1 MRVMEMPEAKRL
13 LVLCV
18 DVDDDLGTKARV
30 HGPVVGRQ
38 ANLEAASRLAVVEPE
53 NTDANAVFAAVR
65 EYDELGRE
73 YKVEIAT
80 LTGSERLGYAADR
93 EVVSQLERVASD
105 FKPDAAV
112 FVSDGA
118 ADERVIP
125 LIQSRVKINRVS
137 SVVVKQTRELEK
149 TYFVILDKLK
159 EPQAAL
165 IVFGIPGLLLLL
177 FAAAEFL
184 GVRLVVGVLGA
195 YLILKAFGVEE
206 QFLRRIS
213 GAHFSFARVSSIFFF
228 AAIPLALVS
237 VWLGVSRVFAMS
249 QAGVENVAKLTAWF
263 VKDILLLLPV
273 ALLLVVIGK
282 AVEVAQ
288 ERKNYVLPSYLVSGC
303 GIVLLWL
310 VFNSAAE
317 WVIGATSFANF
328 FSALVLSTI
337 TMVLLFA
344 LAREFKAS
352 MVSRMSLEGKEVYT
366 EIGSSLGRVVGV
378 NKRKSSFIVQTS
390 AGQKIDFALDR
401 ITSLGDKIVIR
412 Y

>member
-1 MRVMEMPEAKRL
+1 MPEAKRL
-13 LVLCV
+13 LVLCI
-18 DVDDDLGTKARV
+18 DVDDDLGAKAKI
-30 HGPVVGRQ
+30 HGPVIGRQ
-38 ANLEAASRLAVVEPE
+38 ANIEAASRLALVEPE
-53 NTDANAVFAAVR
+53 NTDANAMFAAVK

-73 YKVEIAT
+73 HKVEVAT
-80 LTGSERLGYAADR
+80 ITGSERLGYAADR
-93 EVVSQLERVASD
+93 EIVSQLERVVNE

-118 ADERVIP
+118 SDERVIP

-137 SVVVKQTRELEK
+137 SVVIRQTRELEK

-159 EPQAAL
+159 EPQFAL
-165 IVFGIPGLLLLL
+165 IIFGIPGLLLLL

-206 QFLRRIS
+206 SLLRRIS
-213 GAHFSFARVSSIFFF
+213 GAHLSFSHVSSIFSF
-228 AAIPLALVS
+228 AAVPLALVS
-237 VWLGVSRVFAMS
+237 IWLGVSRVFAMQS
-249 QAGVENVAKLTAWF
+249 AGMENVAKLTAWF
-263 VKDILLLLPV
+263 VKDTLLLLPI
-273 ALLLVVIGK
+273 AILLVIVGRV
-282 AVEVAQ
+282 VEVTQ
-288 ERKNYVLPSYLVSGC
+288 EKKNYALPNYLVSGC
-303 GIVLLWL
+303 GVALLWL

-317 WVIGATSFANF
+317 WVIGTTSFANF
-328 FSALVLSTI
+328 FSSLVLSTI
-337 TMVLLFA
+337 VMVLVFA
-344 LAREFKAS
+344 LAREFRAS

-366 EIGSSLGRVVGV
+366 EVGSQLGKIVGV
-378 NKRKSSFIVQTS
+378 NKRKSSFIVQTG